1 MTVVITGL
9 REVQQNMRDVANL
22 TGTEAMQ
29 DVVWSMGEDMRVQ
42 CQAMCTQV
50 VYSTPENP
58 KYQRTGYLREAMYIT
73 MRGRTDRQEVQARAY
88 ALAQA
93 TYPNRGSNSR
103 TYRMVGHTPYPSRL
117 GVRLTS
123 GAIYSDFV
131 EFGTGNNNSGPR
143 PFMRS
148 GADAGERVV
157 VGNAMQTISRLIS
170 QAASG
175 RASGRARN
183 TRGQFI

>member
-9 REVQQNMRDVANL
+9 RQVQQNMRDVANL
-22 TGTEAMQ
+22 VGTDAMQ
-29 DVVWSMGEDMRVQ
+29 DIVWRMGQDMRVQ
-42 CQAMCTQV
+42 CQEMATQV
-50 VYSTPENP
+50 IYNTPESP
-58 KYQRTGYLREAMYIT
+58 KYRRTGYLREALYIT
-73 MRGRTDRQEVQARAY
+73 MLGRTDRQEVQARAY

-93 TYPNRGSNSR
+93 TYPNRNSNSR
-103 TYRMVGHTPYPSRL
+103 TYRMVGHTPYPSKL

-123 GAIYSDFV
+123 GAIYSDMV

-148 GADAGERVV
+148 GADTGERVV
-157 VGNAMQTISRLIS
+157 AGNAMQAISRLIS
-170 QAASG
+170 AAASG

-183 TRGQFI
+183 ARGQFV